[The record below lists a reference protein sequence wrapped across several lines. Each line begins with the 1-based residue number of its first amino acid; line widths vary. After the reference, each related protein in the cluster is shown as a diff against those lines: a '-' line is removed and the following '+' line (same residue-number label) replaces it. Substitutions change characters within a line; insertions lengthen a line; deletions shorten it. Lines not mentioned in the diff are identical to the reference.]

1 MRLTARL
8 RRAMTSLNEQL
19 LSEDPDSLAVEADD
33 DAFYAPDQESSVV
46 VTEPEIITI
55 GRGKRKE
62 ALKKERNGE
71 PM

>member
-1 MRLTARL
+1 MA
-8 RRAMTSLNEQL
+8 SLNEEL

-33 DAFYAPDQESSVV
+33 DAFYSPDQESSVV
-46 VTEPEIITI
+46 VTEPDIITI

-71 PM
+71 M